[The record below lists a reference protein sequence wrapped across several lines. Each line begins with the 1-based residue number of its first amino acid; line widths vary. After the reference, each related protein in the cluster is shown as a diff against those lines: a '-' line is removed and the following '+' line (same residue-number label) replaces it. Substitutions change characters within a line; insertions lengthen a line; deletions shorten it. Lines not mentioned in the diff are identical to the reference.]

1 MAFFA
6 HYTNQLIVF
15 LLILQLCPG
24 WSVDVLMAIFDLSF
38 SAIPDLHKQAEDID
52 FFHEEYRK

>member
-1 MAFFA
+1 MFD
-6 HYTNQLIVF
+6 LIIF
-15 LLILQLCPG
+15 QKISYQI
-24 WSVDVLMAIFDLSF
+24 MAIFDLSF